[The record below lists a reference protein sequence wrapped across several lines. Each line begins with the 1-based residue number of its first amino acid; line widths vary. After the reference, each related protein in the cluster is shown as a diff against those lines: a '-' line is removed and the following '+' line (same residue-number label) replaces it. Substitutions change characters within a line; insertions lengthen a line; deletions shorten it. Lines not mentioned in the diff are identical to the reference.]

1 MTLEGAR
8 QVHNRRL
15 SRLECAKFAIARFQ
29 RLICCLWQE
38 FSHGLQGFCTKIWPL
53 ILQGVLVVQFRG
65 KNIPSFTAGVLGIPR
80 ANLDSVSEPYIWA
93 TFSERPYNRDD
104 TAAILELPQKIEGDN
119 WVEHGEGKEFYAVA
133 QIEYNE

>member
-38 FSHGLQGFCTKIWPL
+38 FSHGLQDTRTKIRAL
-53 ILQGVLVVQFRG
+53 IFTGFLAAQVRSE
-65 KNIPSFTAGVLGIPR
+65 NIPPFTAGVLSNACDGR
-80 ANLDSVSEPYIWA
+80 DQAAGDSLDPVREPYTGNA
-93 TFSERPYNRDD
+93 FRQRS
-104 TAAILELPQKIEGDN
+104 
-119 WVEHGEGKEFYAVA
+119 
-133 QIEYNE
+133 

>member
-1 MTLEGAR
+1 MCEY
-8 QVHNRRL
+8 
-15 SRLECAKFAIARFQ
+15 
-29 RLICCLWQE
+29 
-38 FSHGLQGFCTKIWPL
+38 QGFCTKIWPL

-104 TAAILELPQKIEGDN
+104 TAALLELPQKIEGDN